1 MRHRVHPHL
10 MLQKCGSGD
19 SGEIFQWRQIQA
31 ESVKHNSMNQSI
43 LMSRMTES
51 HVRLPNG
58 DLTTP
63 QHAFQFFAFFFCFGL
78 DETRPTHRYVSFDS
92 LSLIYS
98 NQHFISICIDS
109 NKS

>member
-10 MLQKCGSGD
+10 MLQKCGSGGDSGD
-19 SGEIFQWRQIQA
+19 SGERFQWRQIQA

-58 DLTTP
+58 DLTTTP
-63 QHAFQFFAFFFCFGL
+63 QHAFQFFALFF
-78 DETRPTHRYVSFDS
+78 VSV
-92 LSLIYS
+92 
-98 NQHFISICIDS
+98 
-109 NKS
+109 